1 MRCEVSGTLRAVT
14 RNKRFR
20 HCGTTPVAGA
30 VSVNWAAGE
39 AGAHAHFGGLQS
51 CGSVWACPQ
60 CSAKI
65 QAGRAAEVGG
75 AVEKW
80 ISAGHGVVFVTLTMR
95 HHKGQGLKMLWDAL
109 SKSWS
114 RVTRSASWAGS
125 KRQVGL
131 RQRYAVAG
139 VIRAV
144 EVTVGSKH
152 GWHVH
157 AHALLFTKSALGAD
171 EAKTFGDR
179 LFARWSAAVQAQGL
193 EAPLQRAQDVRV
205 VDTAQ
210 SGVQQVGR
218 YLAKNTY
225 SGLGA
230 EVSAGGWKTA
240 RKGNRTPFEV
250 LACIH
255 EAVSAG
261 EEADAEDLAL
271 WHEWERVSRGRRQI
285 TWSRGL
291 RDLLELDE
299 ERSDEELAETE
310 TAEEAEAEE
319 IGRIAAEDWKRVLR
333 PVSARLEVLHAVEAE
348 RTREAAVEALRAAL
362 GRLGIEM
369 LPAVPKVLDT
379 PPEDTCALPVVSDED
394 MAEHVRRLRSRHG
407 RKGARAV
414 IQERTPKSRQMA
426 LFSHDDRRRRPP
438 GAATVEMRQQTLF

>member
-1 MRCEVSGTLRAVT
+1 MRCEVGATLRAVT
-14 RNKRFR
+14 TSKRAR
-20 HCGTTPVAGA
+20 HCGITPVAGA

-39 AGAHAHFGGLQS
+39 AGARAHFGGLQS
-51 CGSVWACPQ
+51 CSSPWICPG

-95 HHKGQGLKMLWDAL
+95 HRKGQGLKMLWDAL

-125 KRQVGL
+125 TRQVGL
-131 RQRYAVAG
+131 RQRYGIAG
-139 VIRAV
+139 FIRAV
-144 EVTVGSKH
+144 EVTVGEN

-157 AHALLFTKSALGAD
+157 THALLFTKSVLDED

-225 SGLGA
+225 TGLGA

-261 EEADAEDLAL
+261 EEIDAEDLAL
-271 WHEWERVSRGRRQI
+271 WHEWERVSRGRRQVNF
-285 TWSRGL
+285 SRGL
-291 RDLLELDE
+291 RDLLEVE

-333 PVSARLEVLHAVEAE
+333 PVSVRLEVLHAVEAE
-348 RTREAAVEALRAAL
+348 RTREAAVKALRGAL
-362 GRLGIEM
+362 ERLGVAM
-369 LPAVPKVLDT
+369 LPGVPKVLDT

-407 RKGARAV
+407 RKGASAV
-414 IQERTPKSRQMA
+414 LGTRRRQPASQLELDYAEQPAEQGA
-426 LFSHDDRRRRPP
+426 LF
-438 GAATVEMRQQTLF
+438 

>member
-1 MRCEVSGTLRAVT
+1 MRCEVSGTLRKVT
-14 RNKRFR
+14 SIKRVR

-39 AGAHAHFGGLQS
+39 AGAHAHFGGLQN

-95 HHKGQGLKMLWDAL
+95 HRSGQSLKDLWSAL
-109 SKSWS
+109 SSSWS

-131 RQRYAVAG
+131 VQRYGIAG
-139 VIRAV
+139 FIRAV
-144 EVTVGSKH
+144 EVTVGEN

-157 AHALLFTKSALGAD
+157 AHSLLFTKSTLDKD

-225 SGLGA
+225 IGLGA

-261 EEADAEDLAL
+261 EEAEAEDLAL
-271 WHEWERVSRGRRQI
+271 WHEWERSSLGRRQLL
-285 TWSRGL
+285 WSRHL
-291 RDLLELDE
+291 RDLLEVED
-299 ERSDEELAETE
+299 RSDEELAEAE

-348 RTREAAVEALRAAL
+348 RTRAAAEEALRVAL
-362 GRLGIEM
+362 ERLGIEL

-379 PPEDTCALPVVSDED
+379 PPEDTCALPLVSDAE
-394 MAEHVRRLRSRHG
+394 MAEQVRRLRSRHG

-426 LFSHDDRRRRPP
+426 LFSDDDRRRRPS